1 MKRKIGIV
9 TVARS
14 DYGVYLPILRKIVAH
29 NNLELLLY
37 VSGAHLVEKFGNT
50 IKAIEEDGFPIAAKI
65 PMISKGDTPFDIARS
80 MGVGTQNF
88 AQVFRD
94 HAPDIL
100 VVLGDR
106 YEMHAAAVA
115 AIPYRIPIA
124 HIHGGELTYGAFD
137 DYFRHSLTKFSHL
150 HFASSEI
157 YAHRIKQMGEES
169 WRVTVSGAP
178 GLDDIMHA
186 PRLSK
191 SELATTYGIDL
202 AKPTLLVTFH
212 PVTME
217 YEYTEKYITNLLNAL
232 AHFSEYH
239 VVFTYPNEDA
249 GSAIIIEKIE
259 SYARNHPNAYIV
271 KNFGHK
277 GYISMMGHAA
287 AMVGNSSSG
296 IVEAASLKLP
306 VVNIGTREEG
316 RVRNANVIDVGY
328 AVEEIK
334 TGILKALSKSFC
346 SSLQNL
352 VNCYGDGK
360 ASERI
365 VAVLAKVTLAELL
378 PKRFHDISLSSSSH
392 A

>member
-1 MKRKIGIV
+1 MKRSIGIV

-14 DYGVYLPILRKIVAH
+14 DYGVYLPILRKIAAH
-29 NNLELLLY
+29 ENLELLLY
-37 VSGAHLVEKFGNT
+37 VSGAHLSENFGNT
-50 IKAIEEDGFPIAAKI
+50 ITMIEEDGFPIAAKI
-65 PMISKGDTPFDIARS
+65 PMLSKGDTPFDIAHA
-80 MGVGTQNF
+80 MGVGTQAF
-88 AQVFRD
+88 ARVFRD
-94 HAPDIL
+94 NPPDIL

-137 DYFRHSLTKFSHL
+137 DYFRHALTKFSHL
-150 HFASSEI
+150 HFASSEV
-157 YAHRIKQMGEES
+157 YANRIIQMGEEP

-178 GLDDIMHA
+178 GLDDIINM

-191 SELATTYGIDL
+191 SELASVYDIDL
-202 AKPTLLVTFH
+202 SKPTLLVTFH

-217 YEYTEKYITNLLNAL
+217 YEYTKEYIANLLNAL
-232 AHFSEYH
+232 AHFSAYH

-249 GSAIIIEKIE
+249 GSAVIIEKIT
-259 SYARNHPNAYIV
+259 SYVHDHRNAFLV

-277 GYISMMGHAA
+277 GYVSMMGYAA

-306 VVNIGTREEG
+306 VVNIGTREDG

-328 AVEEIK
+328 SSGEIK
-334 TGILKALSKSFC
+334 AGIEKALSPSFQ
-346 SSLQNL
+346 SSLEDL
-352 VNCYGDGK
+352 VNCYGDGR

-365 VAVLAKVTLAELL
+365 VAVLANVTLEKLM
-378 PKRFHDISLSSSSH
+378 PKRFHDITLM
-392 A
+392 

>member
-1 MKRKIGIV
+1 MKRRIGIV

-14 DYGVYLPILRKIVAH
+14 DYGVYLPLLRKIDAH

-37 VSGAHLVEKFGNT
+37 ASGAHLLEKFGNT
-50 IKAIEEDGFPIAAKI
+50 ITMIEDDGFSIAAKI
-65 PMISKGDTPFDIARS
+65 PMLSKGDTPFDVAHA

-88 AQVFRD
+88 ARVFRD
-94 HAPDIL
+94 NPPDIL

-106 YEMHAAAVA
+106 YEMHAVAVA
-115 AIPYRIPIA
+115 AIPYQIPIA
-124 HIHGGELTYGAFD
+124 HIHGGELTYGALD

-150 HFASSEI
+150 HFASTAV
-157 YAHRIKQMGEES
+157 YAKRIIQMGEES

-178 GLDDIMHA
+178 GLDDILQK

-191 SELATTYGIDL
+191 SELTTAYGIDL
-202 AKPTLLVTFH
+202 SKPTLLVTFH

-217 YEYTEKYITNLLNAL
+217 YEYTEEYITNLLNAL

-239 VVFTYPNEDA
+239 VIFTYPNEDA
-249 GSAIIIEKIE
+249 GSAIIIKEIE
-259 SYARNHPNAYIV
+259 SYVRHHSNADVV

-277 GYISMMGHAA
+277 GYVSMMEYAV

-306 VVNIGTREEG
+306 VVNIGTREDG

-328 AVEEIK
+328 SVDEIAAGINKAVSPK
-334 TGILKALSKSFC
+334 FC
-346 SSLQNL
+346 DSLTDL
-352 VNCYGDGK
+352 VNLYGDGR

-365 VAVLAKVTLAELL
+365 VNILATVDLRRLI
-378 PKRFHDISLSSSSH
+378 PKRFHDL
-392 A
+392 